1 MGNKLGVPYLPPHN
15 KHTKSSIEGH
25 ILFCEKKVEKVSF
38 FVFYL
43 PPQLIVNPEAP
54 SHVVA

>member
-25 ILFCEKKVEKVSF
+25 ILFCEKKVEKVLPFLS
-38 FVFYL
+38 L
-43 PPQLIVNPEAP
+43 PPGLIVNPEAT
-54 SHVVA
+54 SDGIA